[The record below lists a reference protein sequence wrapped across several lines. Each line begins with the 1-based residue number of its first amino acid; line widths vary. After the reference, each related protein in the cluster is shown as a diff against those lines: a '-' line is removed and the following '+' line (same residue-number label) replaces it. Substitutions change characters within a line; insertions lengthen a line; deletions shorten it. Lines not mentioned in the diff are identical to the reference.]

1 MAFVPQRL
9 LLLSCYVRTKEP
21 LTSII
26 VQASD
31 YLLPTNVVS
40 SLRSLWIMPLLC
52 MNFKALAMPFA
63 HPITFLGA
71 AEVVVERPRTLS
83 WFRKMCFIKFSL
95 QSSMTRIGLDSPFS
109 LRSVVPYILTIK
121 GWFSFLKK
129 AQWEIELWN
138 NCLLVVQVSA
148 VCYLHTW
155 YPSKHFT
162 QISVQWL
169 HWEELKTFQL
179 GIHNMKKKKNF
190 VDTEMGFG
198 RHYYLKDI

>member
-1 MAFVPQRL
+1 MRSTRLYDSDSESIIIRVHQPLQPLTHQTVIENFIAFVRQRL
-9 LLLSCYVRTKEP
+9 FLLSCYVRTKEP

-26 VQASD
+26 VHASD

-40 SLRSLWIMPLLC
+40 CLRSLWIIPLLC

-63 HPITFLGA
+63 HPITFLAA

-95 QSSMTRIGLDSPFS
+95 QSSMTRIGHDSPFS

-129 AQWEIELWN
+129 AQ
-138 NCLLVVQVSA
+138 
-148 VCYLHTW
+148 
-155 YPSKHFT
+155 
-162 QISVQWL
+162 
-169 HWEELKTFQL
+169 
-179 GIHNMKKKKNF
+179 
-190 VDTEMGFG
+190 
-198 RHYYLKDI
+198 